1 MQVSLAHVLAVHV
14 TGAVG
19 VQVLDS
25 LVLVH
30 SLQVPETL
38 DKKLWEFRQSP
49 SSIRREHV
57 GFI

>member
-1 MQVSLAHVLAVHV
+1 MLAVHV
-14 TGAVG
+14 AGAVG